1 MPAVTPPKTNAEP
14 HGVAIQLEQAVDRLE
29 DLVALYIERAP
40 LLRRRFD

>member
-14 HGVAIQLEQAVDRLE
+14 QGVAIQLEQAVSRLE
-29 DLVALYIERAP
+29 ALVAVYVERAP